1 MKRIILLVLA
11 FVLLL
16 TSCGIGTSAEE
27 QTLERFTEAM
37 RIYDKQAMAELLTAF
52 PDKSPYV
59 YLDDIFNDAKYQE
72 LYRLLY
78 TDITYAI
85 KSTKNNRITAE
96 FTMPN
101 VQKLYAN
108 AAAMVTNLAF
118 MDETLVDKLNE
129 NEENGIILIQELMLE
144 MAKQDGKVE
153 TMEQEF
159 TLSFAENNGKV
170 VIVCDDELKA
180 LLTGNFFLSKNVKVP
195 EDID

>member
-11 FVLLL
+11 FALLL
-16 TSCGIGTSAEE
+16 TSCGIGTSAEAR
-27 QTLERFTEAM
+27 TLEKFTEAM
-37 RIYDKQAMAELLTAF
+37 KIYDKQAMMELLTAF

-59 YLDDIFNDAKYQE
+59 YLDDIFNDAKYQD

-85 KSTKNNRITAE
+85 KSLKNNRITAE

-118 MDETLVDKLNE
+118 VDETLVEKLNE

-144 MAKQDGKVE
+144 MAKQENNVE
-153 TMEQEF
+153 IMKQEF
-159 TLSFAENNGKV
+159 TLSFAEKNGKI